1 MKAVNLLGI
10 ALAVVVIPLSMKA
23 QSSSAFEMDELKA
36 QMKAPGSCSKNSK
49 LGSKPSNQRWQHNRK
64 C

>member
-23 QSSSAFEMDELKA
+23 QSSSASERM
-36 QMKAPGSCSKNSK
+36 
-49 LGSKPSNQRWQHNRK
+49 H
-64 C
+64 